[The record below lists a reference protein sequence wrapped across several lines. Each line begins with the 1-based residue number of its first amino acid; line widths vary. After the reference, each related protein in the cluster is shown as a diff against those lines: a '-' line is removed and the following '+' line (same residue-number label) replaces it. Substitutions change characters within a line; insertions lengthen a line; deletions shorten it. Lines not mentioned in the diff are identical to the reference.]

1 MTSEEFIKRGD
12 LKAKCRKIIESEEFQ
27 NLMRAAYSRLGPYR
41 ANLSFSDKEH
51 IQDRIDGGRIAVT
64 AFVKQSL
71 LTHWMQSNQH

>member
-12 LKAKCRKIIESEEFQ
+12 LKAKCRKIVESEEFQ

-64 AFVKQSL
+64 AFVKELMTLPYKDSL
-71 LTHWMQSNQH
+71 H